1 MSIYIGPDEV
11 SAVYIGGTLASAV
24 YIGDVKIWPTGTP
37 PGESWDFEDDFE
49 RSSIGTTDWTGS
61 GGLIAGT
68 APNRYLRK
76 NSSAGSADYWTTR
89 QFASDD
95 LEAEGLI
102 GPIMDL
108 QQVAAIIFGSSSRY
122 VALEFSK
129 SVTKAFAYNGSSWPL
144 LRDFGAIPWAEG
156 DLIRLKRSGSTFTLY
171 RNGTSLGTFTSSEG
185 MGPTHRRVA
194 LNVRM
199 ALNVISWYGPTW
211 NKISIRAN

>member
-1 MSIYIGPDEV
+1 MSLYIGPDEV

-24 YIGDVKIWPTGTP
+24 YIGDVKIWPTGGAP
-37 PGESWDFEDDFE
+37 VESWDFVDDFE
-49 RSSIGTTDWTGS
+49 RTSIGTTDWTGS
-61 GGLIAGT
+61 GALIAGT
-68 APNRYLRK
+68 APYRYLRK
-76 NSSAGSADYWTTR
+76 NSTAGSADYWTTR

-95 LEAEGLI
+95 LELEGLI

-108 QQVAAIIFGSSSRY
+108 QQVAAIIFGSPSRY

-129 SVTKAFAYNGSSWPL
+129 SNTKAFAYDGSGWPL

-171 RNGTSLGTFTSSEG
+171 RNGTSLGTFTSAEG
-185 MGPTHRRVA
+185 MGPTHRRVGI
-194 LNVRM
+194 NVRM

-211 NKISIRAN
+211 DKVSMRAN